1 MTIKE
6 RPTQLG
12 PQVRT
17 ITLRLVPGG
26 EQQRGIVDPDTRTAE
41 LAFSSEAP
49 VDMWFGT
56 EVLSHAPG
64 AMRTGVR
71 QQTMPLLFNHDMDD
85 LLGVVESISVDKD
98 RVGRALVRFGKDER
112 GDWAMQQVND
122 GVLVNVSFMYRVFK
136 WLEDTEADTLTATD
150 WEPYEISLVT
160 VPADPNVGVGRSA
173 QPAPN
178 AVQIEQAARAAG
190 ANTPAAASAQGV
202 TNAPQAQPLQTPQAN
217 DSQPK
222 EQSMRRHIK
231 QDLATDGATGS
242 TAGGTTLEANTIS
255 NATSNAGQR
264 QAAAP
269 SPVDAAMA
277 ERQRISEI
285 EALCKRYDLSDEL
298 RTGLIQRGATVDQ
311 AKLAAADIV
320 MERSRNKPS
329 VDLGGTH
336 NPDLSEKEKARYS
349 MIRAINAS
357 VSGNWKE
364 AGFELECSNEVS
376 KRLGRNPQN
385 EKAFFVPTNLTFA
398 SRAALTVGTAGSGT
412 TGGTMVATN
421 LLAGSFIEVLR
432 NKARVMQLGATIL
445 SGLVGNVDIPRQT
458 GQASTYW
465 TTEGTNTTESEP
477 TFDKVSLALK
487 TIGTYS
493 QVTRSMLMQATPDV
507 DMILRAD
514 LMAVMALGI
523 DLAAL
528 SGSGS
533 SGAPLGIANQ
543 SGIGSVVGGTNG
555 AQITI
560 DNIIDLETQVTAAN
574 APEDTLAYLAN
585 AKTIGWLKKAKSTT
599 NQYLWTNS
607 PGGQRSGTPGEINGY
622 PVARSNQAR
631 STLTKGSSSGICSE
645 VFFGAWSELLIGE
658 WGVLEIVPNP
668 YDAAV
673 YKNGGVL
680 LRALQSIDIG
690 VRHAASFAVMSD
702 ALTA

>member
-17 ITLRLVPGG
+17 ITLRLVPNG

-112 GDWAMQQVND
+112 GDWAMQQVLD

-255 NATSNAGQR
+255 NAGQR

-285 EALCKRYDLSDEL
+285 EGLCKRYDLSDEL

-398 SRAALTVGTAGSGT
+398 SRAALTV
-412 TGGTMVATN
+412 
-421 LLAGSFIEVLR
+421 
-432 NKARVMQLGATIL
+432 
-445 SGLVGNVDIPRQT
+445 
-458 GQASTYW
+458 
-465 TTEGTNTTESEP
+465 
-477 TFDKVSLALK
+477 
-487 TIGTYS
+487 
-493 QVTRSMLMQATPDV
+493 
-507 DMILRAD
+507 
-514 LMAVMALGI
+514 
-523 DLAAL
+523 
-528 SGSGS
+528 
-533 SGAPLGIANQ
+533 
-543 SGIGSVVGGTNG
+543 
-555 AQITI
+555 
-560 DNIIDLETQVTAAN
+560 
-574 APEDTLAYLAN
+574 
-585 AKTIGWLKKAKSTT
+585 
-599 NQYLWTNS
+599 
-607 PGGQRSGTPGEINGY
+607 
-622 PVARSNQAR
+622 
-631 STLTKGSSSGICSE
+631 
-645 VFFGAWSELLIGE
+645 
-658 WGVLEIVPNP
+658 
-668 YDAAV
+668 
-673 YKNGGVL
+673 
-680 LRALQSIDIG
+680 
-690 VRHAASFAVMSD
+690 
-702 ALTA
+702 